1 MENIN
6 ETQFLYLSNKKIFYG
21 KNMTF
26 FNGKIICGIKEH
38 FPMFMFII
46 IITIVLFTVWGYYV
60 FTFYIFN
67 NILYFP
73 IIQYISFICGLYN
86 CFKCF
91 MTEPGVIPRNCNLL
105 KIEKNERLENPI
117 KNNKNIDNNTISLE
131 TISFINE
138 DKYIIN
144 NIIIT

>member
-38 FPMFMFII
+38 FQMFMFII
-46 IITIVLFTVWGYYV
+46 LITIVLFTVWGYYV

-73 IIQYISFICGLYN
+73 IIQYISFISGLYN
-86 CFKCF
+86 CLKCF
-91 MTEPGVIPRNCNLL
+91 MTEPGIIPRNCNLL
-105 KIEKNERLENPI
+105 KIDKNERLENQM
-117 KNNKNIDNNTISLE
+117 KNNKTIHDSTISLD
-131 TISFINE
+131 TISFIND